1 MRRVTIELSH
11 HEAAALLLL
20 LKLGVDVYEG
30 NEVSDEVLET
40 MRGIP
45 NQVRDGM
52 ISKVGRVVARA
63 AN

>member
-1 MRRVTIELSH
+1 MNMIKIELTQ

-20 LKLGVDVYEG
+20 LKLGMDAYEG
-30 NEVSDEVLET
+30 NETSPEVLET

-45 NQVRDGM
+45 NRVNEM
-52 ISKVGRVVARA
+52 MLAKVGRVVAKA